1 MDRSFFL
8 TLIVILLVVTFAA
21 LFDSLPRSP
30 YQGSSIDTLNKNDVL
45 KGAVG
50 QVPAQAIVPAHTRHS
65 IVAVPEPTPTPE
77 IDEEDHESEAEKN
90 AKEEKARAER
100 FRLEEEE
107 KKKLSDATKISEN
120 VAFSVPADIKYD
132 PEGPRPD
139 QIILLCASDGKG
151 HNGGIENLLEQARE
165 NRQAYA
171 DFHGYKYHFLNIS
184 KFDIA
189 PAHPVWAKL
198 PAIAEAFET
207 YPEAQ
212 WVWWLDLDAILM
224 TPTVDLNTLILS
236 HKAMNEQLYKDRKF
250 AKSGNVKSSV
260 STLKNPDV
268 KNIDLI
274 FSQDQN
280 GINAGSFFIRR
291 SEWSRVFLDMWSD
304 PLLVVRTWP
313 GQEQDAVVRISIS
326 RWNTQG
332 S

>member
-1 MDRSFFL
+1 ML
-8 TLIVILLVVTFAA
+8 AVILLLITLAA
-21 LFDSLPRSP
+21 LFDSLPQSP
-30 YQGSSIDTLNKNDVL
+30 YQGDSIDAANKNDAL
-45 KGAVG
+45 KGAVA
-50 QVPAQAIVPAHTRHS
+50 QVPAEAQVDHVSKT
-65 IVAVPEPTPTPE
+65 
-77 IDEEDHESEAEKN
+77 DEKEKV
-90 AKEEKARAER
+90 RAEE
-100 FRLEEEE
+100 FKKKEEE
-107 KKKLSDATKISEN
+107 KKKLFDATKISKN

-151 HNGGIENLLEQARE
+151 HNGGIENLLEQTRE

-198 PAIAEAFET
+198 PAIAETFET

-212 WVWWLDLDAILM
+212 WIWWLDLDAILM
-224 TPTVDLNTLILS
+224 TPTIDLNEHLLS
-236 HKAMNEQLYKDRKF
+236 HKALGEQLLKDQ
-250 AKSGNVKSSV
+250 ALTNSGGGKSNI
-260 STLKNPDV
+260 STPKNPNV

-291 SEWSRVFLDMWSD
+291 SEWTRTFLDMWAD
-304 PLLVVRTWP
+304 PLFVMRTWL
-313 GQEQDAVVRISIS
+313 GQEQDAMVSISIS
-326 RWNTQG
+326 RRNAR
-332 S
+332 